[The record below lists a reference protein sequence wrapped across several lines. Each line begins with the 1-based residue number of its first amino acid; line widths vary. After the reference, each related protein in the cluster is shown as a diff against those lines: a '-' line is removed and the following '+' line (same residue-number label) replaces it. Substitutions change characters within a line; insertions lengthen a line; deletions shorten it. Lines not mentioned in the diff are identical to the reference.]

1 MPKLPVISG
10 KVAVSA
16 FKKAGWDVERRAK
29 GSHIIMK
36 KSGMKTTLSVPD
48 HKTVDRGLLRSLI
61 RDACLSID
69 QFNELLKK

>member
-1 MPKLPVISG
+1 
-10 KVAVSA
+10 
-16 FKKAGWDVERRAK
+16 
-29 GSHIIMK
+29 MK
-36 KSGMKTTLSVPD
+36 KPGMKITLSVPD